1 LKKVGHMKPPLGE
14 DAHKITSILLEAV
27 TPKDGYT
34 SEHASQVARLSQL
47 VGVELGLNVEEIET
61 LVLGALLHDIGKLAV
76 SDAILEKPPPLTEEE
91 WAVVKRHSE
100 VGALM
105 IEPIEVL
112 SEVVPVLRH
121 HHERYDGTGYPDGLE
136 GEEIPLA
143 ARIVAAVDAYDVMI
157 RGRPYRQ
164 GRTQA
169 EALEELSRE
178 AGLQFDTQVVEALI
192 LVRETERPSR

>member
-1 LKKVGHMKPPLGE
+1 MGHMRPPLGE
-14 DAHKITSILLEAV
+14 DAHKVASILLEAV

-34 SEHASQVARLSQL
+34 SEHASLVARLSQL

-61 LVLGALLHDIGKLAV
+61 LVLGALLHDLGKLAV
-76 SDAILEKPPPLTEEE
+76 SDAILEKPGPLTEEE
-91 WAVVKRHSE
+91 WAVVKRHSD
-100 VGALM
+100 VGARM

-112 SEVVPVLRH
+112 SGAVPVVRH

-164 GRTQA
+164 RRTQA

-178 AGLQFDTQVVEALI
+178 AGLQFDKQVVEALI
-192 LVRETERPSR
+192 LVRETKWPSR

>member
-1 LKKVGHMKPPLGE
+1 MEPPLGE
-14 DAHKITSILLEAV
+14 DAHKVASILLEAV

-34 SEHASQVARLSQL
+34 SEHASLVSRLSQL
-47 VGVELGLNVEEIET
+47 VGVELGLNVEEIES
-61 LVLGALLHDIGKLAV
+61 LVLGALLHDLGKLAV
-76 SDAILEKPPPLTEEE
+76 SDAILEKPGPLTEEE
-91 WAVVKRHSE
+91 WAVVKRHPD
-100 VGALM
+100 VGARM

-112 SEVVPVLRH
+112 SGAVPVVRH

-164 GRTQA
+164 RRSQA

-178 AGLQFDTQVVEALI
+178 AGLQFDKQVVEALI